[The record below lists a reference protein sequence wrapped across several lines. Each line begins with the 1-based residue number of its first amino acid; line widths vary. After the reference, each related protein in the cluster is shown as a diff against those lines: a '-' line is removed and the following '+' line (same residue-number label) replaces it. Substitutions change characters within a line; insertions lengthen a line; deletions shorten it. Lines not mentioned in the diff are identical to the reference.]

1 MRTEN
6 WCGYDIRFVEINGEW
21 WAILKDI
28 CDALNLRTAA
38 IAQRLHPEML
48 ERVLV
53 EAPDTFKVIS
63 NDVESDMGLNM
74 DRSKVLSKDVESDP
88 SSNVDRSKVISND
101 VRCRHIPVK
110 DVTPVTIGRDIGRK
124 PGDNKTRW
132 MLAVNEL
139 GIYEALFASRRL
151 EARKFRMW
159 AGTVMQRLRAHVG
172 LQGYEVMRMTEKD
185 IQDEIDDLLDTLFYD
200 EETNTI
206 MRSVT
211 VQGGDVEQVV
221 FE

>member
-6 WCGYDIRFVEINGEW
+6 WCGHDIRFVEIDGEW

-28 CDALNLRTAA
+28 CNALKLRTDK
-38 IAQRLHPEML
+38 IASRLDPSML

-53 EAPDTFKVIS
+53 EALDPRSFEGTLDT
-63 NDVESDMGLNM
+63 
-74 DRSKVLSKDVESDP
+74 SKDDST
-88 SSNVDRSKVISND
+88 SFRSNHLLRVDRHEPIKRID
-101 VRCRHIPVK
+101 RA
-110 DVTPVTIGRDIGRK
+110 TIGKDIGRK
-124 PGDNKTRW
+124 PGENKTRW

-139 GIYEALFASRRL
+139 GIYEALFASRKL

-159 AGTVMQRLRAHVG
+159 AGTVMKKLRTHVG
-172 LQGYEVMRMTEKD
+172 LEGYEVMRMTEPE
-185 IQDEIDDLLDTLFYD
+185 IQSEIDDILDTLFWDD
-200 EETNTI
+200 EKKML

-211 VQGGDVEQVV
+211 VQGGDVDQIP